1 MSWQIFFFITVP
13 PPPPQNVSL
22 NATSSTSLKVTWS
35 IAMLERFEDILQDYE
50 IHLKDVFE
58 ITTQNFPLSFN
69 SRQFVFEKGGL
80 KKYYNYSISM
90 AVRSTA
96 GMSKFSPWIGVKTLE
111 DGKKVTAYN
120 KSEAFL
126 PV

>member
-1 MSWQIFFFITVP
+1 MANFFFITVP
-13 PPPPQNVSL
+13 PPPPQNVSV
-22 NATSSTSLKVTWS
+22 NVTSSTSLKITWS
-35 IAMLERFEDILQDYE
+35 ISMLEHFKDILQRYE

-58 ITTQNFPLSFN
+58 NTTQNFTLPFK
-69 SRQFVFEKGGL
+69 SRQLVFEKGGL

-96 GMSKFSPWIGVKTLE
+96 GMSNFSPWIGVKTLE

-120 KSEAFL
+120 KSEEFL